1 MRRFVVRRILQAIPT
16 FLGITLLAFLLM
28 RLAPG
33 DPLTMMVAG
42 ATDLSAEDVDALRRA
57 HGLDRPYVE
66 QYVTWLGRAATGDFG
81 QSLLYNRPVGQMI
94 GAALPNTLQLSAC
107 AMLVALLVGVPL
119 GAAAARWRDTPI
131 DHLVRVISVAGHA
144 VPPFWL
150 GLLFILTMA
159 VQARLFPVGGM
170 LSIGKAEWD
179 VGDRLLHLIGP
190 VLALSLGGVANYS
203 RYVRAE
209 LLEVLGQDLIR
220 TARAKGL
227 RERAVIWR
235 HAARNALL
243 PMITALGGLLAYLV
257 SGAVVVEQVFAWPG
271 MGRLTYEAARSKD
284 YPIVMGVVVVSS
296 LLLLTS
302 YLLRDV
308 AYAAADPRVRHG

>member
-1 MRRFVVRRILQAIPT
+1 MGRFILRRLLLAIPT
-16 FLGITLLAFLLM
+16 FLGITLLAFALI

-33 DPLTMMVAG
+33 DPLTLMVAG
-42 ATDLSAEDVDALRRA
+42 SADLTADDLAELRRA
-57 HGLDRPYVE
+57 HGLDRPFAV
-66 QYVTWLGRAATGDFG
+66 QYVHWLGRALGGDFG
-81 QSLLYNRPVGQMI
+81 QSLLYKRPVGQMI
-94 GAALPNTLQLSAC
+94 GAALPNTLQLAVC
-107 AMLVALLVGVPL
+107 ALLVALGGGVPL
-119 GAAAARWRDTPI
+119 GIAAARWRGTPV
-131 DHLVRVISVAGHA
+131 DHAVRLVSVVGHA

-159 VQARLFPVGGM
+159 VQARLVPVGGM
-170 LSIGKAEWD
+170 LSVGASEWD
-179 VGDRLLHLIGP
+179 LGDRLAHLVGP
-190 VLALSLGGVANYS
+190 VLVLSMGGIATYA

-209 LLEVLGQDLIR
+209 LLEVLGAGFVR

-227 RERAVIWR
+227 HERTVLWR
-235 HAARNALL
+235 HALRNAAL

-296 LLLLTS
+296 LLLIVS
-302 YLLRDV
+302 YLIRDL
-308 AYAAADPRVRHG
+308 AYAAADPRVRHA